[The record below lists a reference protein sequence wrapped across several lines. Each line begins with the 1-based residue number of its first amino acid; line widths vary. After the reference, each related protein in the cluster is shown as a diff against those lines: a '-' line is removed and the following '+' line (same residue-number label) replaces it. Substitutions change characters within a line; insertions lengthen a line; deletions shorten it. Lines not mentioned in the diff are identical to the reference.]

1 MRKNP
6 PTSLRGDS
14 LSPKL
19 KGEWH
24 DNTQRKACCLQ
35 PCVEYNTS
43 PSLDAEACASPRPRH
58 GQQPTSL
65 HPVQVGLSSRGGLRP
80 PCNFYLIGDI
90 MAEEINYI
98 NEEFQNRITRSR
110 DNALLAIQN
119 KLLNMFEEDMARIVD
134 SINNPEADAQL
145 DKLIR
150 KEIQDE
156 VNRRNL

>member
-1 MRKNP
+1 
-6 PTSLRGDS
+6 
-14 LSPKL
+14 
-19 KGEWH
+19 
-24 DNTQRKACCLQ
+24 
-35 PCVEYNTS
+35 
-43 PSLDAEACASPRPRH
+43 
-58 GQQPTSL
+58 
-65 HPVQVGLSSRGGLRP
+65 
-80 PCNFYLIGDI
+80 

-98 NEEFQNRITRSR
+98 NEEFQNRITRAR

>member
-1 MRKNP
+1 
-6 PTSLRGDS
+6 
-14 LSPKL
+14 
-19 KGEWH
+19 
-24 DNTQRKACCLQ
+24 
-35 PCVEYNTS
+35 
-43 PSLDAEACASPRPRH
+43 
-58 GQQPTSL
+58 
-65 HPVQVGLSSRGGLRP
+65 
-80 PCNFYLIGDI
+80 